1 MAELSML
8 ENSAQTKQE
17 VVEEIKEVY
26 LRCELP
32 TSSEGLTYDDVLKQL
47 QSSVPLPA
55 QQQSQQHQHQQQ
67 HQQQQ
72 QQQQQ
77 HSLRIGTPHGFPLDD
92 GMPGLMDLSE
102 LPEAPFGE
110 GITHTVKKVSYNRTI
125 YTFNE
130 PYGMSLVV
138 TKFAYFDTTMYSVND
153 SLIIPESEFRTIWS
167 VQKETEN
174 MVPNLR
180 ILTRSRNASYTLST
194 SIELLAS
201 ALAFF
206 GAEKPS
212 ESIECSHECDC

>member
-8 ENSAQTKQE
+8 ENSEQTKPE
-17 VVEEIKEVY
+17 VMEEIREVY

-47 QSSVPLPA
+47 QSSVPL
-55 QQQSQQHQHQQQ
+55 QQQLQ

-72 QQQQQ
+72 QSQPQPQQLQ

-138 TKFAYFDTTMYSVND
+138 TRFEYFGKIMFALND
-153 SLIIPESEFRTIWS
+153 ALIVPESEFRTIWS
-167 VQKETEN
+167 VQKEAEN

-180 ILTRSRNASYTLST
+180 ILTRSQNASYTLST
-194 SIELLAS
+194 SIELLA
-201 ALAFF
+201 AAMAFF

-212 ESIECSHECDC
+212 ELMEC